1 MKFRMFLGQLNLE
14 MKLFLR
20 DRQVVFW
27 TFFFPVFL
35 ILLFGFIFGKPDSI
49 KFNVGVVD
57 EDQSEQS
64 KQIVSAL
71 EAISVLKVEKGTK
84 ESMLKKLKE
93 NDKNIAV
100 TAFPSFSS
108 QLLSSF
114 PLLTWSEPFAPFST
128 TASASPMSSRRWVS

>member
-1 MKFRMFLGQLNLE
+1 M
-14 MKLFLR
+14 
-20 DRQVVFW
+20 
-27 TFFFPVFL
+27 
-35 ILLFGFIFGKPDSI
+35 ILLFGFIFGKPNSI
-49 KFNVGVVD
+49 KFEVGVVD

-100 TAFPSFSS
+100 IIN
-108 QLLSSF
+108 QG
-114 PLLTWSEPFAPFST
+114 
-128 TASASPMSSRRWVS
+128 